1 MVLTVS
7 FVLSLVSRAC
17 CHRRLRDVS
26 LIGLISASGYQDH
39 TTSPSASGAFVSSR
53 QSVHRIPRPTF
64 VTIAKRPS
72 GRVRDSGKCAG
83 DLPDVTSENAC
94 DTLARRAN
102 HFVIPE
108 AAQRLSGIHLSRGLV
123 AKWIPGLQGSLGAT
137 RHCEERSDEAI
148 QDLFVTRLDCF
159 AALAMTVDDQA

>member
-1 MVLTVS
+1 
-7 FVLSLVSRAC
+7 
-17 CHRRLRDVS
+17 
-26 LIGLISASGYQDH
+26 
-39 TTSPSASGAFVSSR
+39 
-53 QSVHRIPRPTF
+53 

-72 GRVRDSGKCAG
+72 YRVRDARKNAC
-83 DLPDVTSENAC
+83 DLPDITSENAC

-102 HFVIPE
+102 HLVIPE
-108 AAQRLSGIHLSRGLV
+108 AAQLSGIHLSRRLV

-159 AALAMTVDDQA
+159 AALAMTVDEQA